1 MFRVNR
7 QTDYA
12 IRMLLSLAK
21 REVGMRAS
29 TTEIQK

>member
-12 IRMLLSLAK
+12 VRVLLALSKLPPGTRM
-21 REVGMRAS
+21 
-29 TTEIQK
+29 TTAEMGQ